1 MNDGHIRVLQ
11 EKLDKKTKEVQELTQ
26 ELEHTNEG
34 LIALYMELD
43 DANKKLADTNRQLKE
58 QEKKLIAYLFE
69 TVNKTRNPVV
79 NITRNLSLLEEMA
92 VSGDIDNSDVKLII
106 EVIKN
111 NAKMINENIIEL
123 NKVAIDGS
131 DRFLD
136 SYRDFLT
143 EE

>member
-1 MNDGHIRVLQ
+1 MDDGNIRVLQ

-69 TVNKTRNPVV
+69 TVNKTRNPVL

-92 VSGDIDNSDVKLII
+92 VSGDIDKSDVKLII

-111 NAKMINENIIEL
+111 NATMINENIIEL

>member
-1 MNDGHIRVLQ
+1 MDDGNIRVLQ